1 MKNINKYII
10 AVSVIVILLISIN
23 LLSNSRYNS
32 LTPSGYDARQIYSPF
47 NFHERFAVNPLSPVD
62 AGPVLVVYT
71 QENKAGTTSRFTS
84 SVDNLVP
91 KGLND
96 KINSFTLGPYT
107 RVTFYRDTQ
116 FKGVSVVYEN
126 KQDLNLDITSFKEE
140 TMKGQASSF
149 KLELIAPYIV
159 AYNGQNLGGG
169 NSKVFGGNKPNLTS
183 DWSGKLVSFKISP
196 NTRLTTYDKTG
207 FTGTPKVFENNTS
220 KSSKVMSVGPIKIQS
235 FKLEKTFL

>member
-10 AVSVIVILLISIN
+10 AVSVIVILLVFMN

-32 LTPSGYDARQIYSPF
+32 IAPPGYDARQIYSPF
-47 NFHERFAVNPLSPVD
+47 DSYERFAINPVD

-71 QENKAGTTSRFTS
+71 QENQAGTTGRFTS
-84 SVDNLVP
+84 SVDNLVS

-107 RVTFYRDTQ
+107 KVTFYRDTQ
-116 FKGVSVVYEN
+116 FRGASVVYEN

-149 KLELIAPYIV
+149 KLELIAPYII
-159 AYNGQNLGGG
+159 AYNGQNLGGS

-183 DWSGKLVSFKISP
+183 DWAGKLVSFQMSP
-196 NTRLTTYDKTG
+196 YTRLTVYQKTG
-207 FTGTPKVFENNTS
+207 FAGNPKVFENN
-220 KSSKVMSVGPIKIQS
+220 KSIPSKVMNVGRINIYS
-235 FKLEKTFL
+235 FKLEKTFI